1 MSDSASGSAL
11 AREAIGL
18 REVIFQSITHMAPA
32 AAVAFSIPFGISF
45 GGGATPLAVLFALIG
60 SLFVAVS
67 IAQLAR
73 HLPSAGSFYTYA
85 SRSLHPGVGFLVG
98 WGYAFIEPLV
108 APILYLNLGF
118 AAAAVMNEEFN
129 WSADLWWPWA
139 IAGAIVVFAIGY
151 LGIRVSAGVGTVLG
165 IFEIGVFALVAVTLI
180 FKADHNTL
188 AVFTTKYA
196 NNPDFTGFSG
206 VVAASVYTVLAFI
219 GFEAAAP
226 LAEEA
231 KDPKRTI
238 QLAVIWSAIAIGLYY
253 VLTTYAV
260 TAFVGPDK
268 AKDFVTGAGWLGLGR
283 EAWGALGYLL
293 IFLAIVNSTIANA
306 NSGANAATRTW
317 FAMGRIR
324 LLPRLLAHVHA
335 RYSSPDYAVIG
346 QFVVGLVVALWLGF
360 QYDPITAFGFL
371 ATMLVVLFIPMYI
384 VCNLSCILF
393 YWRRRRDEFNVVL
406 HLVIPVLG
414 IAALVPA
421 FLTGAGIPAF
431 SFVSRL
437 SYPLSWAGPIVGIW
451 MGIGIVYLIVLS
463 ARDRSRIDATARVF
477 LEEETPEAV
486 RAGEPGASLP
496 GAGGRAEG
504 MA

>member
-1 MSDSASGSAL
+1 MSSNGSGTTL

-18 REVIFQSITHMAPA
+18 REVVFQSITHMAPA

-45 GGGATPLAVLFALIG
+45 GGGATPLAVIFALVG
-60 SLFVAVS
+60 SLFVAIS
-67 IAQLAR
+67 IGQLAR

-85 SRSLHPGVGFLVG
+85 SQSLHPGVGFLVG
-98 WGYAFIEPLV
+98 WGYAFVEPLV

-118 AAAAVMNEEFN
+118 AAASVFNTEFG
-129 WSADLWWPWA
+129 WSGDLWWPWA
-139 IAGAIVVFAIGY
+139 VLGAIVVFVIGY
-151 LGIRVSAGVGTVLG
+151 LGVRVSAGTGTVLG
-165 IFEIGVFALVAVTLI
+165 IFEVGVFTLIAIWLI

-188 AVFTTKYA
+188 SVFTTKFA
-196 NNPDFTGFSG
+196 NNPDFEGFSG
-206 VVAASVYTVLAFI
+206 IVAASVYTVLAFI

-231 KDPKRTI
+231 KDPKRTVAR
-238 QLAVIWSAIAIGLYY
+238 AVVLSAVAIGLYY

-260 TAFVGPDK
+260 TAFVGPER
-268 AKDFVTGAGWLGLGR
+268 AKDFATGEGWLGLGR
-283 EAWGALGYLL
+283 EAWGALGFWL

-324 LLPRLLAHVHA
+324 LLPRMLSHVHP
-335 RYSSPDYAVIG
+335 RFESPDYAVIG
-346 QFVVGLVVALWLGF
+346 QFVVGLVIALWLGF
-360 QYDPITAFGFL
+360 QYDPITAFALL
-371 ATMLVVLFIPMYI
+371 ATMLVVAFIPMYI
-384 VCNLSCILF
+384 ICNLSCIF
-393 YWRRRRDEFNVVL
+393 YYWRKRRDEFNVVL
-406 HLVIPVLG
+406 HLVFPVLG

-451 MGIGIVYLIVLS
+451 MVIGIVYLVYLYS
-463 ARDRSRIDATARVF
+463 KDRSRIDDTGRVF
-477 LEEETPEAV
+477 LEEEPGV
-486 RAGEPGASLP
+486 PPAGA
-496 GAGGRAEG
+496 
-504 MA
+504 

>member
-1 MSDSASGSAL
+1 MSSRGADTGL

-32 AAVAFSIPFGISF
+32 AAVAFSIPFGIAF
-45 GGGATPLAVLFALIG
+45 GGGATPLAVIFALIG
-60 SLFVAVS
+60 SLFVAIS
-67 IAQLAR
+67 IGQLAR

-85 SRSLHPGVGFLVG
+85 SQALHPSVGFLVG

-118 AAAAVMNEEFN
+118 AAAAVMNTEFK
-129 WSADLWWPWA
+129 WSPDLWWPWA
-139 IAGAIVVFAIGY
+139 IGGAVVVFAIGY
-151 LGIRVSAGVGTVLG
+151 LGIRVSAGAGTILG
-165 IFEIGVFALVAVTLI
+165 IFEIGVFTLVAITLI

-196 NNPDFTGFSG
+196 NVPGFKGFSG

-238 QLAVIWSAIAIGLYY
+238 QIAVVGSAIAIGLYY

-260 TAFVGPDK
+260 AAFVGPDK
-268 AKDFVTGAGWLGLGR
+268 AKDFATGAGWLGLGR
-283 EAWGALGYLL
+283 SAWGPLGFLL

-324 LLPRLLAHVHA
+324 LLPRLLAHVHD
-335 RYSSPDYAVIG
+335 RYESPDYAVIG

-371 ATMLVVLFIPMYI
+371 ATMLVVAFIPMYVI
-384 VCNLSCILF
+384 SNLSCIF
-393 YWRRRRDEFNVVL
+393 YYARKRRDEFNVVL
-406 HLVIPVLG
+406 HLIFPVLG

-421 FLTGAGIPAF
+421 FLAGAGIPSF

-437 SYPLSWAGPIVGIW
+437 PHPLSYGGPIVGIW
-451 MGIGIVYLIVLS
+451 MAIGVVYLIVLYS
-463 ARDRSRIDATARVF
+463 RDKARIADTGKVF
-477 LEEETPEAV
+477 LEEDPELLRSEERRPDLEAT
-486 RAGEPGASLP
+486 
-496 GAGGRAEG
+496 
-504 MA
+504 